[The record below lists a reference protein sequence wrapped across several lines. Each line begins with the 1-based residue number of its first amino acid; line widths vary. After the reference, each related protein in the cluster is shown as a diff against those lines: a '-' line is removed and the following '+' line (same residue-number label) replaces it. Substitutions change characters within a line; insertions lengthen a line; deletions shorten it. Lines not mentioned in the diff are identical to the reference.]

1 MRARRNDGIEGFI
14 AARNQ
19 DLHHDAFLLTASQG
33 RCEQLV
39 AVILAELSR
48 GPIDLTQAATTARHR
63 MARAVARLDETA
75 RDDLSDL
82 PARFRPVA
90 ALTTRQRAIL
100 TLRLVDNCDPR
111 CTARTLNLSTSDVN
125 QSYAAIPA
133 ELTEHTAPAEL
144 RQLLGDFGDLA
155 EFPDTATTLAAIRAV
170 PPPPRRPWWTYAA
183 ATLVIAL
190 TVTSLSVTQ
199 ARHTDQLRNAVVLN
213 QLHGSHF
220 PAYTQGYQLI
230 DIREAEAGHT
240 ATMSLGAQDAVVIE
254 CAPGQADQTV
264 VARLSSRATGEFDTS
279 CSTADSPQHLAPA
292 DGRTRLAIDDFS
304 RTEWP
309 VAIYRHLT
317 WDEYPVAH
325 KDFIVQHD
333 QTLAGTRPA
342 DATGH
347 PIPPV
352 TSGGV
357 LTLRGAGGHVNGSF
371 TGAVTMPA
379 GRGNIVPVLSA
390 LLSPTTTGQFKLL
403 VDRRAP
409 EATTACG
416 TLDPPVYGQQPTGI
430 CSIVDRQVPQ
440 VSYQDWGTLHSAARS
455 MTIEFTVTHA
465 LGPWTLQ
472 LVYDTYRTN
481 DDGAVT
487 SR

>member
-1 MRARRNDGIEGFI
+1 MCARRNDGIEGFI

-19 DLHHDAFLLTASQG
+19 DLHHDAYLLTASQQ
-33 RCEQLV
+33 RSEQLV
-39 AVILAELSR
+39 AVVLAELSR
-48 GPIDLTQAATTARHR
+48 GRVDLAQAASTARQR
-63 MARAVARLDETA
+63 MARAVAQLDETTPS
-75 RDDLSDL
+75 DLSDL

-100 TLRLVDNCDPR
+100 TMRLVDHQDQR
-111 CTARTLNLSTSDVN
+111 CTARSLDLSTSDIK

-133 ELTEHTAPAEL
+133 ELVDRTTPTDL

-155 EFPDTATTLAAIRAV
+155 EFPDTATTLAAMRAV
-170 PPPPRRPWWTYAA
+170 PPPPHRPWWTYAA

-190 TVTSLSVTQ
+190 AVTSLWASQ
-199 ARHTDQLRNAVVLN
+199 ARHTDRLRNAVVLN
-213 QLHGSHF
+213 QIHGSHF

-230 DIREAEAGHT
+230 DIREVQPGHT

-254 CAPGQADQTV
+254 CATGQADQTV

-279 CSTADSPQHLAPA
+279 CSTAGSQQHLAPV
-292 DGRTRLAIDDFS
+292 DGQTHLAIDDFS
-304 RTEWP
+304 RKEWP

-325 KDFIVQHD
+325 MDFIVQD
-333 QTLAGTRPA
+333 DRTLASARPA

-352 TSGGV
+352 TAGKV

-371 TGAVTMPA
+371 TAALRKPA
-379 GRGNIVPVLSA
+379 GRGNTVPVLSA

-416 TLDPPVYGQQPTGI
+416 TLDPPVYGQQRTGI

-440 VSYQDWGTLHSAARS
+440 VDYQDWGTLNSDART

-472 LVYDTYRTN
+472 LVYDTYRTHAY
-481 DDGAVT
+481 GAVT
-487 SR
+487 PD